1 MLGFEHL
8 LGADNFRVYF
18 LSPHPFPA
26 AARATGYTH
35 STLCSDSQATAPSV
49 STWWLGASSM
59 EGGKFTSFLEKR
71 SKGMF
76 YWYETEGKNKNLSH
90 LLSTISSNVFI
101 ISYNLCFLPGSWCC
115 ISVASWS
122 GQTVILLC
130 PFDRWANWGW
140 RRLIHSPRLQSQR
153 HSQDLNPGRLLQDCT
168 PDYCASN
175 WGATLLIFF
184 FFFP

>member
-101 ISYNLCFLPGSWCC
+101 IRVSMIQTLRISWYPRLPLKIWNYSDPVAGLRGWTDWLLTQNYTWKC
-115 ISVASWS
+115 ISFDFIIIFPFLIKIECLGRKVAYNYR
-122 GQTVILLC
+122 C
-130 PFDRWANWGW
+130 
-140 RRLIHSPRLQSQR
+140 
-153 HSQDLNPGRLLQDCT
+153 
-168 PDYCASN
+168 
-175 WGATLLIFF
+175 
-184 FFFP
+184 